1 MGSPWRSRAAHGIQ
15 GVATHA
21 IATVE
26 GGVSRV
32 KLQICTSWTQVT
44 LTNIQLL
51 CFDHNQL
58 SQPPADPAGPGTSSA
73 LPVFLSE
80 VHSSFGH

>member
-15 GVATHA
+15 G
-21 IATVE
+21 VE

-32 KLQICTSWTQVT
+32 KLQICTSWTEVT

-51 CFDHNQL
+51 CFDGLITISCPNRQQTQQVQEHPL
-58 SQPPADPAGPGTSSA
+58 PCPSFSA
-73 LPVFLSE
+73 KFTAALDTE
-80 VHSSFGH
+80 V